1 MDIPFIDLDAQEK
14 VIGKKLEGA
23 VETVLQ
29 HKKFINGPEVS
40 VFEESLAKFANVN
53 NAITCGSGTDALL
66 LPLMAIGVGE
76 GDAVFVPSFT
86 FVATAEVVS
95 LLKATPF
102 FVDVDMKTFNIDPE
116 IFIELNESIQS
127 EVLQLLSI
135 DSLIKIIKRLESDN
149 AIKIL
154 ENLSKEVKEKVLE
167 KLPPKDKFLLQ
178 EGLSYPEDSAA
189 RIMQREFTA
198 VPSNWTVGQTIDY
211 LRENKDLPEEFLEIF
226 IVDNEFKP
234 IGTVPSSRVLRT
246 SRDLKMNSIMR
257 EMPVLISVNMDKEE
271 VGLTFENYNLVSAG
285 VVNKE
290 NKLVG
295 MITADD
301 VVTVVQ
307 EEAEEDALRLAGVG
321 DEEITDSVML
331 KTKRRFNWLL
341 LNLFTAL
348 LATWVISF
356 FGASIEQMVA
366 LAFLMPIVASMG
378 GNAGMQTLAVT
389 IRAIATKELSKS
401 NFNRVVGKEFLI
413 GILNGII
420 FAIITAIIVQLWF
433 KELNLSILIGISM
446 VLNMIVAGLFGILVP
461 VSLKKLNIDPALA
474 SSVFVTTI
482 TDVIGFLSFLGLGS
496 FYFLN

>member
-1 MDIPFIDLDAQEK
+1 MTLVKSTGNKKVNLDFNKEFINTFSEKIQSSDI
-14 VIGKKLEGA
+14 
-23 VETVLQ
+23 
-29 HKKFINGPEVS
+29 KFINQTLKDLHESDVANLIENLTDETRTKLIEI
-40 VFEESLAKFANVN
+40 EE
-53 NAITCGSGTDALL
+53 
-66 LPLMAIGVGE
+66 
-76 GDAVFVPSFT
+76 
-86 FVATAEVVS
+86 
-95 LLKATPF
+95 
-102 FVDVDMKTFNIDPE
+102 FNINPD
-116 IFIELNESIQS
+116 IFVELNESVQS
-127 EVLQLLSI
+127 EVLQLLSTESI
-135 DSLIKIIKRLESDN
+135 INIIKRLESDDS
-149 AIKIL
+149 IKIL
-154 ENLSKEVKEKVLE
+154 ENLEKEKKETILD
-167 KLPPKDKFLLQ
+167 KLPPKDKFLLE

-189 RIMQREFTA
+189 RLMQREFTA
-198 VPSNWTVGQTIDY
+198 IPSNWSVGQTIDY
-211 LRENKDLPEEFLEIF
+211 LRENKDLPKEFLEIY

-234 IGTVPSSRVLRT
+234 VGTVPSSRVLRT
-246 SRDLKMNSIMR
+246 SRDSEMSSIMS

-271 VGLTFENYNLVSAG
+271 VGHTFENYNLVSAG
-285 VVNKE
+285 VVNKD

-321 DEEITDSVML
+321 DEEITDSVII

-348 LATWVISF
+348 LATWVISN

-389 IRAIATKELSKS
+389 IRAIAKKEISNS
-401 NFNRVVGKEFLI
+401 NFNRVVGKEFII
-413 GILNGII
+413 GVLNGII
-420 FAIITAIIVQLWF
+420 FAIITAIIVHLWF
-433 KELNLSILIGISM
+433 KEINLSLLIGVSM
-446 VLNMIVAGLFGILVP
+446 ILNMIVAGLFGILVP
-461 VSLKKLNIDPALA
+461 VSLKKINVDPALA

>member
-1 MDIPFIDLDAQEK
+1 MALLKTGNKKVNLDFNKE
-14 VIGKKLEGA
+14 
-23 VETVLQ
+23 
-29 HKKFINGPEVS
+29 FINTFSEKIENGNIEFINQTLKDLHEADVANLIENLNPNTRIKLIEL
-40 VFEESLAKFANVN
+40 ES
-53 NAITCGSGTDALL
+53 
-66 LPLMAIGVGE
+66 
-76 GDAVFVPSFT
+76 
-86 FVATAEVVS
+86 
-95 LLKATPF
+95 
-102 FVDVDMKTFNIDPE
+102 FNINPE
-116 IFIELNESIQS
+116 IFIELNESVQS

-135 DSLIKIIKRLESDN
+135 DSIIKIIKRLESDN

-154 ENLSKEVKEKVLE
+154 ENLEKDTKDEVLE
-167 KLPPKDKFLLQ
+167 KLPPKDKFLLE

-189 RIMQREFTA
+189 RIMQREFAA

-211 LRENKDLPEEFLEIF
+211 LREDKDLPEEFLEIF
-226 IVDNEFKP
+226 IVDNDFKP

-246 SRDLKMNSIMR
+246 SRDLKMNSIMI
-257 EMPVLISVNMDKEE
+257 EMPVLISANMDQEE
-271 VGLTFENYNLVSAG
+271 VGHTFENYNLVSAG
-285 VVNKE
+285 VVNKN

-307 EEAEEDALRLAGVG
+307 EEAEEDVLRLAGVG

-348 LATWVISF
+348 LATWVISN

-420 FAIITAIIVQLWF
+420 FALITAVIVQFWF
-433 KELNLSILIGISM
+433 KQLNLSLLIGVSM
-446 VLNMIVAGLFGILVP
+446 ILNMIVAGLFGILVP